1 MKNIILITLLFSNV
15 YAQGIECDNN
25 FSDCGTPEQS
35 GGGGGGKGSV
45 LISNTDLGDSYQHA
59 DDYDDD
65 GIEDPSDNC
74 MRDYNPQQLDSDGD
88 SIGDM
93 CDNCLSR
100 WNEFQED
107 IDGDLVGDF
116 CDDDIDGDSILNSA
130 DECPYH
136 WGNSYCFE
144 ELKQHYFEP
153 SSSQTHKTSSTFIKG
168 HDKILKYERTGCSST
183 YNKNISDMLLII
195 GMFFLFPSIA
205 RFKRK
210 NED

>member
-1 MKNIILITLLFSNV
+1 MKKLILITLFFSNA
-15 YAQGIECDNN
+15 YAQGFECDNN

-74 MRDYNPQQLDSDGD
+74 MRAYNPQQLDSDGD

-153 SSSQTHKTSSTFIKG
+153 SGDQIYEAPHIKKSPRSQEHNKDSGESCAVIGYRSTVNFSLLLGIYLFLSTIIK
-168 HDKILKYERTGCSST
+168 LK
-183 YNKNISDMLLII
+183 K
-195 GMFFLFPSIA
+195 
-205 RFKRK
+205 
-210 NED
+210 

>member
-1 MKNIILITLLFSNV
+1 MKKIILVTLIFSNV
-15 YAQGIECDNN
+15 YAQGFECDNN
-25 FSDCGTPEQS
+25 FGDCGTPERS

-45 LISNTDLGDSYQHA
+45 LIANTDLGDTYQNA

-65 GIEDPSDNC
+65 GIEDSSDNC

-93 CDNCLSR
+93 CDNCLSS

-107 IDGDLVGDF
+107 TDGDLIGDF

-136 WGNSYCFE
+136 WGNSYCLE
-144 ELKQHYFEP
+144 ELNLHQYRNT
-153 SSSQTHKTSSTFIKG
+153 QDITYDINNKTNINDETSKKEVINKYNNYDQSCATYKNRNIDLLFATF
-168 HDKILKYERTGCSST
+168 LVS
-183 YNKNISDMLLII
+183 LII
-195 GMFFLFPSIA
+195 GLLFL
-205 RFKRK
+205 
-210 NED
+210 